1 MDLEKLGDFFKQ
13 AMGQRQ
19 QLIATMDKV
28 KVEAEAGGGVVRVTM
43 NGRKQVLKLSID
55 PSALSAAGSDIT
67 MLEDLIIAAVNEAG
81 RKAAEAVEAASSGML
96 ENLSDLGLPG
106 L

>member
-13 AMGQRQ
+13 AMSQRE

-28 KVEAEAGGGVVRVTM
+28 AVEAEAGGGVVRVTM
-43 NGRKQVLKLSID
+43 NGRKQVLKLSIA

-67 MLEDLIIAAVNEAG
+67 MLEDLIIAAINEAG
-81 RKAAEAVEAASSGML
+81 RKAAAAVESASSGML
-96 ENLSDLGLPG
+96 DNLSDLGLPG